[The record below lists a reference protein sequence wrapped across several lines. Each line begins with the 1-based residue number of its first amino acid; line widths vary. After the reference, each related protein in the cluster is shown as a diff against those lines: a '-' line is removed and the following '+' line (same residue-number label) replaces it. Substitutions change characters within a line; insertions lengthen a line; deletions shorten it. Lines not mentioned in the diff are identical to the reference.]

1 MAVRAHVILV
11 DTSVWAPY
19 FNGSREPHVERL
31 ELALAREED
40 LVTMPLIVT
49 ETLQGFRTERGFNT
63 ARDLLLQLPSL
74 TLNMDGHVEAARL
87 FRRMR
92 AKGITVR
99 GAVDCILAQ
108 TAMQH
113 GAEILAH
120 DGDFDGIARH
130 RPLRLTSLE
139 LS

>member
-1 MAVRAHVILV
+1 VILV

-19 FNGSREPHVERL
+19 FSGRREPHVERL
-31 ELALAREED
+31 ELALTLEED
-40 LVTMPLIVT
+40 LVTTPLIVT
-49 ETLQGFRTERGFNT
+49 ETLQGFRTEHGFKT
-63 ARDLLLQLPSL
+63 ARNMLLQLPSL
-74 TLNMDGHVEAARL
+74 TLDMEGHVEAARL

-92 AKGITVR
+92 AKDITVR

-120 DGDFDGIARH
+120 DGDFEGIARH
-130 RPLRLTSLE
+130 LPLRLTRVE
-139 LS
+139 TA